1 MMAGRI
7 FEMRDKLKEG
17 LIKGGQFTI
26 MFKLLC
32 HNISAGSSSYTSN
45 RVKLAFGFRMI
56 IMGLSLLYPGSSRD
70 WSHVTGQIGMFC
82 YTGLN
87 QEQVEKL
94 KTDHA
99 IYMTKDGRL
108 SVVSL
113 TPDNVQYVARAIH
126 QVTNE

>member
-1 MMAGRI
+1 M
-7 FEMRDKLKEG
+7 D
-17 LIKGGQFTI
+17 
-26 MFKLLC
+26 LLWSVFLC
-32 HNISAGSSSYTSN
+32 C
-45 RVKLAFGFRMI
+45 
-56 IMGLSLLYPGSSRD
+56 PGSSRD
-70 WSHVTGQIGMFC
+70 WSHVTEQIGMFC

-113 TPDNVQYVARAIH
+113 TPNNVEYVAKAIH
-126 QVTNE
+126 QVTK